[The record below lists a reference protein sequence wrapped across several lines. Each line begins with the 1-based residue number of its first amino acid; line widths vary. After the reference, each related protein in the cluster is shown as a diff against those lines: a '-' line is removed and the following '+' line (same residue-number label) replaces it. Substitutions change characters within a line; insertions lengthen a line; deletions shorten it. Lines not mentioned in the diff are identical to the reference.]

1 MGNPLVRFW
10 EGQEFNRV
18 WTRYCGTVAKAGGKR
33 RKRTSSCSSGRLL
46 PTRSQVWQATDT
58 QLNRQ
63 VALKILPDAFADD
76 PDPTVA
82 SQLRT
87 AQQLPSAAPL
97 HSAC

>member
-10 EGQEFNRV
+10 EGQELNRV

-58 QLNRQ
+58 QLGRDVAIHVGRGDDSLLHRQ
-63 VALKILPDAFADD
+63 RHE
-76 PDPTVA
+76 T
-82 SQLRT
+82 SC
-87 AQQLPSAAPL
+87 PSR
-97 HSAC
+97 